1 MRKVDTLRAT
11 IGSGSRRKTLAGRQ
25 LDSTLTIS
33 EPGEGPA
40 GTLVLCAT
48 APSDSLSAEDLV
60 REIARRRHAVAHP
73 LFLGS
78 FLFFCAALVAF
89 AYLPGLVGTKIF
101 GAINVA
107 YLLALAQFVVTFVV
121 AGVYARWARS
131 AIDPLTAQARLRL
144 GNLAREVR

>member
-1 MRKVDTLRAT
+1 
-11 IGSGSRRKTLAGRQ
+11 LA
-25 LDSTLTIS
+25 IS
-33 EPGEGPA
+33 EPGPGAA
-40 GTLVLCAT
+40 GTLVLCAN
-48 APSDSLSAEDLV
+48 APTGSLSAEDLV

-78 FLFFCAALVAF
+78 FFFFCMTLVAF
-89 AYLPGLVGTKIF
+89 AYLPGLVGTKII

-121 AGVYARWARS
+121 AGVYARWART

-144 GNLAREVR
+144 GNLAREGR

>member
-1 MRKVDTLRAT
+1 
-11 IGSGSRRKTLAGRQ
+11 
-25 LDSTLTIS
+25 
-33 EPGEGPA
+33 
-40 GTLVLCAT
+40 
-48 APSDSLSAEDLV
+48 LSAEELV

-89 AYLPGLVGTKIF
+89 AYMPGLVGTKAI

-121 AGVYARWARS
+121 AGVYALWARS

-144 GNLAREVR
+144 GNLAKEGCL

>member
-1 MRKVDTLRAT
+1 VATSRAI
-11 IGSGSRRKTLAGRQ
+11 IGSGARRKTLAGRQ
-25 LDSTLTIS
+25 LDSTFAIS
-33 EPGEGPA
+33 EPGEGSAA

-48 APSDSLSAEDLV
+48 APNDSLSAEDLV

-89 AYLPGLVGTKIF
+89 AYLPGLVGTKVI

-107 YLLALAQFVVTFVV
+107 YLLALAQFLVTFVV
-121 AGVYARWARS
+121 AGVYALWARS
-131 AIDPLTAQARLRL
+131 AIDPLTAQARLQL
-144 GNLAREVR
+144 GKLARERRL

>member
-1 MRKVDTLRAT
+1 MNSSPAA
-11 IGSGSRRKTLAGRQ
+11 IESGSRRKPLAGRQ
-25 LDSTLTIS
+25 REITLAMS
-33 EPGEGPA
+33 ESRPGA
-40 GTLVLCAT
+40 SGTLVLCAT
-48 APSDSLSAEDLV
+48 APTGPLSAEALV
-60 REIARRRHAVAHP
+60 EEIARRRHAVAHP

-78 FLFFCAALVAF
+78 FLFFCMTLVAF
-89 AYLPGLVGTKIF
+89 AYLPGLVGTRII

-144 GNLAREVR
+144 DNLATEGSS